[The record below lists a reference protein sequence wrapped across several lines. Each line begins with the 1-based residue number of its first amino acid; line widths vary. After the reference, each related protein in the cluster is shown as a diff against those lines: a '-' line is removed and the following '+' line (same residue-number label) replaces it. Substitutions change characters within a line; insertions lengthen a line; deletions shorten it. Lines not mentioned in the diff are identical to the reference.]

1 MWQQNN
7 GLRMILTRWESSMQ
21 PSKCKGTH
29 RLSLILS
36 NAKGI
41 ALQAP
46 DKYKDQLVS
55 LNDNMRSLKT
65 ETTFCR
71 SYSNIGTDH

>member
-1 MWQQNN
+1 
-7 GLRMILTRWESSMQ
+7 MILTCWESSVQ

-36 NAKGI
+36 NAKGV
-41 ALQAP
+41 ALQTP
-46 DKYKDQLVS
+46 GKYKDQLVS
-55 LNDNMRSLKT
+55 LNDNMTPLKA

-71 SYSNIGTDH
+71 SYFNIGTAH